1 MPTGSSAGAPPPG
14 GVVESIRS
22 FMASWVSV
30 IKTRVEIISVE
41 LEEQREWLE
50 HLVLMAVAAMFFISL
65 GLMLTTLFVVVLFWN
80 TDARLWVLG
89 GFSLLYLGVGIGLFL
104 ALKSKMKSKPKLFA
118 STASELGKDY
128 ATLQPRTP

>member
-1 MPTGSSAGAPPPG
+1 MPTGSSAGAPPLG

-89 GFSLLYLGVGIGLFL
+89 GFSLDR
-104 ALKSKMKSKPKLFA
+104 KSTRLNSSHLVI
-118 STASELGKDY
+118 SY
-128 ATLQPRTP
+128 AVFCL